1 MQQDDKRS
9 YHATGRTDHEKL
21 QWLRGLLDN
30 NVSLA
35 SAYYQIHR
43 HHLAD
48 HAAASTAEAVVYE
61 LRTHGLAQLRKPNC
75 QRRLGALAPD
85 QLREVIARLIRLRPQ
100 YPKLDDELLLQLEER
115 LP

>member
-1 MQQDDKRS
+1 MDD
-9 YHATGRTDHEKL
+9 
-21 QWLRGLLDN
+21 

-43 HHLAD
+43 HHFAD
-48 HAAASTAEAVVYE
+48 HAAASTAEAAVYE

-75 QRRLGALAPD
+75 QRRLGALSPE
-85 QLREVIARLIRLRPQ
+85 QVREVIARLIKLRPQ
-100 YPKLDDELLLQLEER
+100 YSKIDDEMLLQLEER